1 MAPPPRPTAPTL
13 DTVAARAGVSRATA
27 SRVLSGDPRV
37 SDRAREAVR
46 TAAAELSY
54 VPRQAAR
61 SLATRR
67 SDALAFVVAESGEK
81 FFADPFFAGVL
92 RGAQAAAAERR
103 RQLLFVFVADDGDRT
118 RLEEYAA
125 GGHIDGAMF
134 LSVHGDDPLPGR
146 IERLGVPVVLAGRP
160 AGRRTALPYV
170 TPDNVTGGRLAAQ
183 ALLAR
188 GSRRPATITGP
199 ADMTAT
205 VDRLAGFRAE
215 LAEHGVE
222 LPAAHVVEGDFS
234 ISGGYRALV
243 QLLADDVRPDGLFAA
258 NDLTA
263 VGALR
268 ALRDRGLRVPDDVAV
283 VGYDDVPL
291 AADADPALT
300 TVRQPLEAMGRQMA
314 RILIDLADGRQATS
328 VTLGVEPVGRDSA

>member
-1 MAPPPRPTAPTL
+1 MVTPLRDSAPTL
-13 DTVAARAGVSRATA
+13 DTVAERAGVSRATA

-37 SDRAREAVR
+37 SDRARESVR
-46 TAAAELSY
+46 AAAAELSY

-61 SLATRR
+61 SLATSR

-92 RGAQAAAAERR
+92 RGAQVAAAERR
-103 RQLLFVFVADDGDRT
+103 RQLLFVVVSNDDDRA

-125 GGHIDGAMF
+125 GGHVDGAMF

-146 IERLGVPVVLAGRP
+146 VHRLGVPVVLAGRP
-160 AGRRTALPYV
+160 PSRRASFPYV
-170 TPDNVTGGRLAAQ
+170 SPDNFSGGRLAGQ

-188 GSRRPATITGP
+188 GCRRLATITGP
-199 ADMTAT
+199 RDMTAT
-205 VDRLAGFRAE
+205 SDRLGGFRAE
-215 LAEHGVE
+215 LDDQGVE
-222 LPAAHVVEGDFS
+222 LPDSRVVEGDFT
-234 ISGGYRALV
+234 IGGGYRV
-243 QLLADDVRPDGLFAA
+243 MRDLLATGEEIDGLFAA

-268 ALRDRGLRVPDDVAV
+268 ALREQGLRVPDDVAV
-283 VGYDDVPL
+283 VGFDDVPI
-291 AADADPALT
+291 AVDADPPLT

-314 RILIDLADGRQATS
+314 RMLIDLADGDQATS
-328 VTLGVEPVGRDSA
+328 MTLEVALVPRDSA

>member
-1 MAPPPRPTAPTL
+1 MVTPLREPAPTL
-13 DTVAARAGVSRATA
+13 DTVAERAGVSRATA

-37 SDRAREAVR
+37 SDRARESVR
-46 TAAAELSY
+46 AAAAELSY

-61 SLATRR
+61 SLATSR

-92 RGAQAAAAERR
+92 RGAQVAAAERR
-103 RQLLFVFVADDGDRT
+103 RQLLFVVVSSDDDRA

-125 GGHIDGAMF
+125 GGHVDGAMF

-146 IERLGVPVVLAGRP
+146 VHRLGVPVVLAGRP
-160 AGRRTALPYV
+160 PSRRASFPFV
-170 TPDNVTGGRLAAQ
+170 SPDNFSGGRLAGQ

-188 GSRRPATITGP
+188 GCRRLATITGP
-199 ADMTAT
+199 RDMTAT
-205 VDRLAGFRAE
+205 SDRLGGFRAE
-215 LAEHGVE
+215 LADQGVE
-222 LPAAHVVEGDFS
+222 LPDSRVVEGDFT
-234 ISGGYRALV
+234 IGGGYRV
-243 QLLADDVRPDGLFAA
+243 MRDLLATGEEIDGLFAA

-268 ALRDRGLRVPDDVAV
+268 ALRERGLRVPDDVAV
-283 VGYDDVPL
+283 VGFDDVPI
-291 AADADPALT
+291 AVDSDPPLT

-314 RILIDLADGRQATS
+314 RMLIDLADGGQATS
-328 VTLGVEPVGRDSA
+328 VTLDVALVPRDSA